1 MKLLW
6 IGAALAAWLAPA
18 QKPDTFTVKTEDEF
32 TIHGELQVPKKKDA
46 KSPLVVFIHDAKGK
60 RSQYSE
66 AAGKF
71 FRAGYAV
78 VTFDLRG
85 HNESDKKDGR
95 AIDLEKDETWKF
107 MRRDLSAAIKHCQ
120 EQAGVDGDRVVYVG
134 SGFGAAM
141 ALKAGASDESTKAVI
156 GLSTPLAQPFTKD
169 DCSKPIKTLAAK
181 VPILLVTGK
190 GEDDKKNA
198 KYLETYAKEASPKAF
213 EIKNVPNDVHGA
225 DLLAAKPSLA
235 EEMIAWLKKNGVD
248 PAAKPK

>member
-32 TIHGELQVPKKKDA
+32 TIHGELQVPKKRTR
-46 KSPLVVFIHDAKGK
+46 SPHWWCSSTTP
-60 RSQYSE
+60 RE
-66 AAGKF
+66 AIPIFGGRGKF

-169 DCSKPIKTLAAK
+169 DCSKPIKALAAK